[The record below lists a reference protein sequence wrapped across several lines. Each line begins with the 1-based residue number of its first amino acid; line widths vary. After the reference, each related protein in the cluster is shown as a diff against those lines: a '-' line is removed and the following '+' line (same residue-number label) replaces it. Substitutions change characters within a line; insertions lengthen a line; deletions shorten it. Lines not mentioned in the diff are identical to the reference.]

1 MQAMVL
7 YLLNLPDRKAKQT
20 LCVMLEERS
29 SKPQQ
34 WEEIKDGRFYIINGQ
49 HSVAASLS
57 ICDDASVIDDDVKN
71 DFRLWSCFIVWSEDA
86 EILRSI
92 SAYYNR
98 INHFQMI

>member
-1 MQAMVL
+1 ML
-7 YLLNLPDRKAKQT
+7 YLLNLSDRKAKQI
-20 LCVMLEERS
+20 LYVMLEGRR

-34 WEEIKDGRFYIINGQ
+34 WEEIKDERFYIINGQ

-57 ICDDASVIDDDVKN
+57 ICDNACVVDDDIKN